1 MNLLLLRAQTAP
13 APDSP
18 TCKATGRFSKLN
30 P

>member
-1 MNLLLLRAQTAP
+1 MTLLLLRAQTAP

-18 TCKATGRFSKLN
+18 PHKATGRFGKLN